1 MTLIEVTYELRAPL
15 KDAQLASLAKFA
27 NTYGMRK
34 FHLDESRTLLTF
46 EYDASR
52 LRETQVVHALGAAKI
67 GITRRLEPAKA

>member
-1 MTLIEVTYELRAPL
+1 MTLLEVTYELRAPL

-34 FHLDESRTLLTF
+34 FRLDETRTLLTF

-52 LRETQVVHALGAAKI
+52 LRESEVAHALGCAKI
-67 GITRRLEPAKA
+67 SIARRLEPAKT